1 MKKRFVVTRRD
12 FLRGTAG
19 LVMTMGL
26 GASTRSEAGVEDRAR
41 VVLIRNSKVL
51 GPEGKLDGNI
61 LQYMLDEAVQAL
73 VNEKTPLQA
82 WQRLFKK
89 SDVVGIKSNAW
100 RHLPTP
106 VEMEEAIRRRLLEVG
121 ISDTALAVDDRGV
134 LNNPVFLKS
143 TALVNVR
150 PVRTHHWSGVGTCLK
165 NYIMFVP
172 SPSAY
177 HGEACSDLGKIW
189 TLPLVKGKTR
199 LNILVAL
206 TPQFYGRGP
215 HSIDRRYL
223 WPYQGLIVG
232 LNPVS
237 VDTVGAELLRRK
249 RVAFFGEDREL
260 DIQPIHI
267 VVADKKY
274 RLGPSDLNRI
284 EIIKLGWQEDPLI

>member
-1 MKKRFVVTRRD
+1 
-12 FLRGTAG
+12 
-19 LVMTMGL
+19 MGL
-26 GASTRSEAGVEDRAR
+26 GASTRSEAGLEDRAR

-61 LQYMLDEAVQAL
+61 LQHMLDEAVQAL
-73 VNEKTPLQA
+73 VNEKTPLPA

-89 SDVVGIKSNAW
+89 SDVVGIKSNVW

-134 LNNPVFLKS
+134 LNNPIFLKS

-150 PVRTHHWSGVGTCLK
+150 SLRIHHWSGVGTCLK

-177 HGEACSDLGKIW
+177 HGEACADLGKIW

-232 LNPVS
+232 LDPVS
-237 VDTVGAELLRRK
+237 VDAVGAELLRRK

-260 DIQPIHI
+260 DVQPIHI

-284 EIIKLGWQEDPLI
+284 EIIKLGWQEDTLI